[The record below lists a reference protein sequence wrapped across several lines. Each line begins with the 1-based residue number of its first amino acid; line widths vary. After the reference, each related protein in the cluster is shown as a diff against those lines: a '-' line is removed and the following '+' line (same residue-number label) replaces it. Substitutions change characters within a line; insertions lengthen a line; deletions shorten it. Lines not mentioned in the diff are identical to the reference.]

1 MKILIAY
8 GTTEGQT
15 RKIARFCADRLIEAG
30 HSVELMRAADAEG
43 LDVGRFDGA
52 ILAGSVHIGQYQD
65 DLIRFARGA
74 AETLRLRPTLFLS
87 VSLAAAGDEPDDWKG
102 LQDCVARFCE
112 ATGWTPGR
120 VEHIA
125 GAFRFSQYDFFRT
138 WAMRWIAARK
148 GQRVVPGEDRE
159 YTDWEALRRL
169 MKAWAESAG
178 RGLSAPAVT
187 ARGP

>member
-8 GTTEGQT
+8 TTTEGQT
-15 RKIARFCADRLIEAG
+15 RKIARFCADRLIEGG
-30 HSVELMRAADAEG
+30 HNVELMRAGDAEG
-43 LDVGRFDGA
+43 LDLSRFDGA
-52 ILAGSVHIGQYQD
+52 ILAGSVHIGHFQD

-74 AETLRLRPTLFLS
+74 AEGLSHLPTLFLS
-87 VSLAAAGDEPDDWKG
+87 ISLAAAGDEAEDWAG
-102 LQDCVARFCE
+102 LEAVMVRLRE

-159 YTDWEALRRL
+159 YTDWEALRQL
-169 MKAWAESAG
+169 MTDWAETAG
-178 RGLSAPAVT
+178 RGLSAPT
-187 ARGP
+187 ATPQGA